1 MALSDLL
8 LNRTSTPGLWF
19 VKSKDIIKDIG
30 QQINNLAVNG
40 GMFLQIYSSSKKTI
54 VNTVIS
60 ITTKDRLLAVTDP
73 ADRFMI
79 ENDISYYYDT
89 GHFLVQDELN
99 ELIPNGSFW
108 AFQVMIQD
116 FDNLFLCN
124 CEKGQVIFI
133 DDINVFKRNYEES
146 LIDTLRHL
154 NRLAIEE
161 NKTAFVFVQDN
172 SSDLKKDFI
181 SYRLINT

>member
-19 VKSKDIIKDIG
+19 VKSKDIIKDIS

-40 GMFLQIYSSSKKTI
+40 GMFFQIYSSHKERI

-108 AFQVMIQD
+108 AFQVMIQN
-116 FDNLFLCN
+116 FDPLFLGY

-133 DDINVFKRNYEES
+133 DDINAFNRNYEAS
-146 LIDTLRHL
+146 LTDTLRHL

-161 NKTAFVFVQDN
+161 QRPVFVFVHEN
-172 SSDLKKDFI
+172 ASELKNDFI
-181 SYRLINT
+181 SCRLI

>member
-19 VKSKDIIKDIG
+19 VKSKDIIKDIS

-40 GMFLQIYSSSKKTI
+40 GMFLQIYSSHKERI

-60 ITTKDRLLAVTDP
+60 ITTKDRLLAADS

-116 FDNLFLCN
+116 FDPLFLDY
-124 CEKGQVIFI
+124 CERGQVIFI
-133 DDINVFKRNYEES
+133 DDINAFNRNYEAS
-146 LIDTLRHL
+146 LTDTLRHL

-172 SSDLKKDFI
+172 SSNLKKDFI

>member
-19 VKSKDIIKDIG
+19 VKSKDIIKDIS

-40 GMFLQIYSSSKKTI
+40 GMFLQIYSSHKERI
-54 VNTVIS
+54 VNTIIS
-60 ITTKDRLLAVTDP
+60 ITTKDRLLA
-73 ADRFMI
+73 AHSGDRFMI

-116 FDNLFLCN
+116 FDPLFLGY
-124 CEKGQVIFI
+124 CERGQVIFI
-133 DDINVFKRNYEES
+133 DDINVFKRNYEGS
-146 LIDTLRHL
+146 LTDTLRHL

-161 NKTAFVFVQDN
+161 QRPVFVFVHEN
-172 SSDLKKDFI
+172 ASELKNDFI
-181 SYRLINT
+181 SCRLI

>member
-8 LNRTSTPGLWF
+8 LNKTSTPGLWF

-40 GMFLQIYSSSKKTI
+40 GMFLQIYSSSKETI

-79 ENDISYYYDT
+79 ENDI
-89 GHFLVQDELN
+89 LL
-99 ELIPNGSFW
+99 
-108 AFQVMIQD
+108 
-116 FDNLFLCN
+116 
-124 CEKGQVIFI
+124 
-133 DDINVFKRNYEES
+133 
-146 LIDTLRHL
+146 
-154 NRLAIEE
+154 
-161 NKTAFVFVQDN
+161 
-172 SSDLKKDFI
+172 
-181 SYRLINT
+181 